1 MNNWLNLLVNN
12 DVNNYKV
19 CHKYHLWMVLVCV
32 TIYGVEK
39 IRENDR
45 KRRKIEESLRES
57 ETGIFEF

>member
-1 MNNWLNLLVNN
+1 
-12 DVNNYKV
+12 
-19 CHKYHLWMVLVCV
+19 MVLVCV